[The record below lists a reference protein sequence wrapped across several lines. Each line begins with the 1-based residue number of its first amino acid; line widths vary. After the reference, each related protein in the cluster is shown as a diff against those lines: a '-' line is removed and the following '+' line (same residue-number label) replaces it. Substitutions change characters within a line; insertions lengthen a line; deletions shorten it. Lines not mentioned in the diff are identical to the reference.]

1 MLFSKKIFRAFPEYA
16 ACEVIQIPSK
26 YDFKPYAYGFQKD
39 SPYLH
44 LFNHYLK
51 EMREKGTLKKILN
64 KYQAAPQVCPDSSGL
79 PLGFESVF
87 TAFLLLV
94 GGIILGLI
102 LFCIECYSRMSGTHV
117 PFLEIYD
124 KSKKIDVFVTNNI
137 STYNTSSTENSDST
151 SATFI
156 IEEKKGNNNITESE
170 EAELQNQKV
179 P

>member
-1 MLFSKKIFRAFPEYA
+1 MLFSKNFFRAFPEYA

-94 GGIILGLI
+94 GGIILGSI
-102 LFCIECYSRMSGTHV
+102 LFCIECYSRISGTYV

-124 KSKKIDVFVTNNI
+124 KSKKIDANNEEKI
-137 STYNTSSTENSDST
+137 SEKNDST
-151 SATFI
+151 L
-156 IEEKKGNNNITESE
+156 EKRKNYITESE
-170 EAELQNQKV
+170 EDELQNQKI

>member
-1 MLFSKKIFRAFPEYA
+1 MLFSKKFFRAFPEYA

-94 GGIILGLI
+94 GGIILGSI
-102 LFCIECYSRMSGTHV
+102 LFCIECYSRISGTYV

-124 KSKKIDVFVTNNI
+124 KSKKIDANN
-137 STYNTSSTENSDST
+137 
-151 SATFI
+151 
-156 IEEKKGNNNITESE
+156 EEKISEEKSDDATLEKRKNYITESE
-170 EAELQNQKV
+170 EDELQNKKI

>member
-1 MLFSKKIFRAFPEYA
+1 MLFSKKFFRAFPEYA

-94 GGIILGLI
+94 GGIILGSI
-102 LFCIECYSRMSGTHV
+102 LFCIECYSRISGTYV

-124 KSKKIDVFVTNNI
+124 KSKKIDANNEEKI
-137 STYNTSSTENSDST
+137 SEKNDST
-151 SATFI
+151 S
-156 IEEKKGNNNITESE
+156 EKKKNYITESE
-170 EAELQNQKV
+170 EDELQNQKI

>member
-124 KSKKIDVFVTNNI
+124 KSKKIDVLANNI
-137 STYNTSSTENSDST
+137 STYNTSTESDST

-156 IEEKKGNNNITESE
+156 IEEKKGNNIAESE
-170 EAELQNQKV
+170 EELQNQKV

>member
-1 MLFSKKIFRAFPEYA
+1 MLFSKNIFRAFPEYA

-94 GGIILGLI
+94 GGIILGSI
-102 LFCIECYSRMSGTHV
+102 LFCIECYSRISGTYV

-124 KSKKIDVFVTNNI
+124 KSKKIDANNEEKI
-137 STYNTSSTENSDST
+137 SEKNDST
-151 SATFI
+151 S
-156 IEEKKGNNNITESE
+156 EKKKNYITESE
-170 EAELQNQKV
+170 EDELQNQKI

>member
-1 MLFSKKIFRAFPEYA
+1 MLFSKNFFRAFPEYA
-16 ACEVIQIPSK
+16 ACEIIQIPSK

-94 GGIILGLI
+94 GGIILGSI
-102 LFCIECYSRMSGTHV
+102 LFCIECYSRISGTSV

-124 KSKKIDVFVTNNI
+124 KSKKIDANN
-137 STYNTSSTENSDST
+137 
-151 SATFI
+151 
-156 IEEKKGNNNITESE
+156 EEKISEKKNDATSEKRKNYITESE
-170 EAELQNQKV
+170 EDELQNQKI

>member
-1 MLFSKKIFRAFPEYA
+1 MFKFSRAFPEYA

-39 SPYLH
+39 SPYLQ

-64 KYQAAPQVCPDSSGL
+64 KYKAAPQVCPDSSGL

-102 LFCIECYSRMSGTHV
+102 LFCIECYSRMSGTHI

-124 KSKKIDVFVTNNI
+124 KSKKIEVL
-137 STYNTSSTENSDST
+137 STYNTTESDS
-151 SATFI
+151 ATL
-156 IEEKKGNNNITESE
+156 EKRENNITESE
-170 EAELQNQKV
+170 EEHQNQKV